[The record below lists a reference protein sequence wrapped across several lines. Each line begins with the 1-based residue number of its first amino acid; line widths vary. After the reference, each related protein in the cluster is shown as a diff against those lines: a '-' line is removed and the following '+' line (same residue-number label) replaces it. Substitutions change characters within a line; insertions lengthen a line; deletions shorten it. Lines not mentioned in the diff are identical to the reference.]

1 MISSETLSY
10 IVQNVSGLIKWDM
23 LQMSQK
29 FRNQTRV
36 QVEVILSDDKKKHSL
51 IKNDLWMPWD
61 HSFVPNQDG

>member
-36 QVEVILSDDKKKHSL
+36 QVEVILSDDKKN
-51 IKNDLWMPWD
+51 I
-61 HSFVPNQDG
+61 V